1 VTEELHRSVQP
12 DRAARAAQLRQAAER
27 WLAEDPDPDTR
38 TELRGLLAA
47 GDWPAVGERFAG
59 PLEFGTAGLRG
70 PLGAGPARMNR
81 AVVRRTAAG
90 LAAYLRSAG
99 AGGGVVVIGYD
110 ARHKSTELAH
120 DSAAV
125 LAGAGFDVRVLP
137 RALPTPVLAFAVRRL
152 PACAG
157 VMVTASHNPPQDNG
171 YKVYLG
177 GAASP
182 GGPAGDGA
190 QVVPPADRDIEA
202 AIAAVGPL
210 AGVPMSP
217 CWTVLG
223 EEIVEAYLD
232 AVATVPRTPH
242 RELRIA
248 ATALHG
254 VGGAVL
260 AAALRRAGF
269 AAPAVVAE
277 QAEPDPDFP
286 TVPFP
291 NPEEPGATDLLLA
304 LAGRVGADLAIATD
318 PDADRCA
325 VACGRF
331 PLPDTGGTQLPDTG
345 RTQLPDAGHSPV
357 SDTGG
362 RLLSGD
368 EVGVLLADHLI
379 RHGVRGTYA
388 TTIVS
393 SSLLGAM
400 CAAHRLPYAET
411 LTGFKW
417 ITRTAAD
424 LAYGYEEA
432 LGYAVAPDLVRDKDG
447 ISAALLVADLAA
459 SLRARGQTLLDRLDE
474 LALCYGLYATGQ
486 LSVRVDDRSQ
496 LTAAMSRL
504 RAAVPTSL
512 LAEPVSTV
520 DDRLPA
526 ADVLALRASGCRV
539 VVRPSGTEPKLKAYL
554 EVVVPVSSTV
564 DAARRE
570 GAGRLDRLRVE
581 VAAALGLSEHF
592 RGS

>member
-1 VTEELHRSVQP
+1 
-12 DRAARAAQLRQAAER
+12 
-27 WLAEDPDPDTR
+27 
-38 TELRGLLAA
+38 
-47 GDWPAVGERFAG
+47 
-59 PLEFGTAGLRG
+59 
-70 PLGAGPARMNR
+70 
-81 AVVRRTAAG
+81 
-90 LAAYLRSAG
+90 
-99 AGGGVVVIGYD
+99 
-110 ARHKSTELAH
+110 
-120 DSAAV
+120 
-125 LAGAGFDVRVLP
+125 
-137 RALPTPVLAFAVRRL
+137 
-152 PACAG
+152 
-157 VMVTASHNPPQDNG
+157 
-171 YKVYLG
+171 
-177 GAASP
+177 
-182 GGPAGDGA
+182 
-190 QVVPPADRDIEA
+190 
-202 AIAAVGPL
+202 
-210 AGVPMSP
+210 
-217 CWTVLG
+217 
-223 EEIVEAYLD
+223 
-232 AVATVPRTPH
+232 VPRTPH

-304 LAGRVGADLAIATD
+304 LAGRVGADLAIAND

-325 VACGRF
+325 VACGSF
-331 PLPDTGGTQLPDTG
+331 TVPEPGGTHLPDTGHTH
-345 RTQLPDAGHSPV
+345 LPDAGHTHLPDTGHTHLPDTGHTHLPDTGHTHLP
-357 SDTGG
+357 DTGG

-417 ITRTAAD
+417 ITRTAED

-459 SLRARGQTLLDRLDE
+459 SLRACGQTLLDRLDE
-474 LALCYGLYATGQ
+474 LALRYGLHATEQ

-504 RAAVPTSL
+504 RATVPPSL

-520 DDRLPA
+520 DDRLPE
-526 ADVLALRASGCRV
+526 ADVLTLHTSGCRV

-564 DAARRE
+564 DDARRE
-570 GAGRLDRLRVE
+570 AAERLARLRVE